1 VGWVR
6 HALSHEH
13 AHHDHSAQ
21 DEPRHEKNEAAG
33 CCPRSL
39 VTEDLSRRTPLSP
52 AC

>member
-21 DEPRHEKNEAAG
+21 DEPRHEKN
-33 CCPRSL
+33 
-39 VTEDLSRRTPLSP
+39 
-52 AC
+52 